1 MADLSKIKLNGTEYD
16 LKDSVARMLANTQ
29 ADWNQN
35 DETQPD
41 FVKNRPFYTGDPVET
56 VLVEE
61 STVSFADEDGMY
73 VGQLESTFSATVGE
87 TYKVSWDG
95 TTYECACIDFSGITV
110 IGNLSLDEAG
120 SDTGEPFV
128 MGVENGQGIGIY
140 TADTASS
147 HTVSIS
153 GVAQEVVK
161 IDEKYLPES
170 AFTNA
175 EWSKISNKI
184 VDYKQQSLSL
194 SVSGEQITIRAGS
207 SESKNRINDKLK
219 FEDGMVYKING
230 SITIHSPSTAGGN
243 NHTLYVNGN
252 YTCSSGLVKFGS
264 LYDNY
269 YREDI
274 VLGLYSLSS
283 DDTYYYGYLYVS
295 SALPGST
302 TWTFDINITV
312 TEEAKLLPDICIGKN
327 IQSNLPLIITA
338 SCSFTSSL
346 TSGVD
351 TPLEVTNVSKT
362 YANIAEAVSNNRP
375 VKMIVSNGNLK
386 VNLDLTA
393 FDGNT
398 YYFTNSYDPF
408 TMMDDWD
415 NESFNITVKASQ
427 AGDNDVF
434 TWIITYNKN
443 VFAKKSEVQEQIN
456 EAIGGITE
464 FDTQVVQSLP
474 QTGVEGT
481 IYFTP
486 NNHGPN
492 DAYDEFIYVN
502 DAWEKIG
509 NTQVDLSGYVRTND
523 LALVATSGD
532 YNNLNNTPD
541 IPEKTSD
548 LTNDSGFI
556 TLADIPVELPI
567 VSNTD
572 NDKVLTV
579 DNGVW
584 TAKTPAIQ
592 FSGDYNDLMNKPTLF
607 DGDYN
612 SLSNKPTLFS
622 GDYEDLSNKPT
633 IPSATVV
640 TQTITSGIKI
650 AEINGTAIY
659 APAYANGDQIAY

>member
-16 LKDSVARMLANTQ
+16 LKDAVARN
-29 ADWNQN
+29 
-35 DETQPD
+35 
-41 FVKNRPFYTGDPVET
+41 
-56 VLVEE
+56 
-61 STVSFADEDGMY
+61 
-73 VGQLESTFSATVGE
+73 
-87 TYKVSWDG
+87 
-95 TTYECACIDFSGITV
+95 
-110 IGNLSLDEAG
+110 
-120 SDTGEPFV
+120 
-128 MGVENGQGIGIY
+128 
-140 TADTASS
+140 
-147 HTVSIS
+147 
-153 GVAQEVVK
+153 
-161 IDEKYLPES
+161 
-170 AFTNA
+170 
-175 EWSKISNKI
+175 
-184 VDYKQQSLSL
+184 
-194 SVSGEQITIRAGS
+194 
-207 SESKNRINDKLK
+207 
-219 FEDGMVYKING
+219 
-230 SITIHSPSTAGGN
+230 
-243 NHTLYVNGN
+243 
-252 YTCSSGLVKFGS
+252 
-264 LYDNY
+264 
-269 YREDI
+269 
-274 VLGLYSLSS
+274 
-283 DDTYYYGYLYVS
+283 
-295 SALPGST
+295 
-302 TWTFDINITV
+302 
-312 TEEAKLLPDICIGKN
+312 
-327 IQSNLPLIITA
+327 NLPLIITA

-362 YANIAEAVSNNRP
+362 YADIAEAVSNNRP

-386 VNLDLTA
+386 VNLDLTT

-486 NNHGPN
+486 NNHGTN

-509 NTQVDLSGYVRTND
+509 NTQVDLTGYVRTND

-556 TLADIPVELPI
+556 TLADIPVELPT

-592 FSGDYNDLMNKPTLF
+592 FSGDYNDLTNKPTLF

-622 GDYEDLSNKPT
+622 GDYDDLTNKPT
-633 IPSATVV
+633 IPSATIV